1 MAGPTEAYRVSAVAP
16 RPAKASPADPP
27 YDPAEIVAHV
37 GSEVIQAS
45 EVLPNINE
53 AVSKVVTEHAAE
65 LSPDPEIREMQLNQF
80 RRTVMKQ
87 ALDAMVQVKLLLSE
101 LRRKV
106 PPEGLKKN
114 EDHLRKAFNSA
125 MIPRLMEQYKATSVI
140 DLENKLAKVGSSLE
154 MQRTV
159 FSERELAGSW
169 LRQQIK
175 DDPSPPTHEQMLTY
189 FRQHSVEWDTP
200 ARVRWLQLTAKFTNF
215 GSKEEAQRELARWG
229 NRIYRG
235 EPFEQVAKAHSQDF
249 ASEDGGLHD
258 WASKGSHRS
267 QAIDDALFTLPKGA
281 LSQILEDEDGL
292 HIIRVLDREEA
303 RQAPFTEVQAEIKKK
318 LQDKGK
324 DHRQAEYLAKLRETI
339 PVWTIFDEDFAA
351 RTSAPTPHGPA
362 ATATAPAETPP
373 AR

>member
-1 MAGPTEAYRVSAVAP
+1 MAASTEAYRVSAVSP

-45 EVLPNINE
+45 EVLPSIND
-53 AVSKVVTEHAAE
+53 AVSKVLAEHPDE

-87 ALDAMVQVKLLLSE
+87 ALEAMVQVKLLLCE

-114 EDHLRKAFNSA
+114 EEHLRKAFNTA
-125 MIPRLMEQYKATSVI
+125 MIPRLMDQYKATSVI
-140 DLENKLAKVGSSLE
+140 DLENKLTKVGSSLE

-189 FRQHSVEWDTP
+189 FRQHSADWDSP
-200 ARVRWLQLTAKFTNF
+200 ARVRWLQLTAKFSNF
-215 GSKEEAQRELARWG
+215 GSKEEAKRELARWG
-229 NRIYRG
+229 NRIYHG

-258 WASKGSHRS
+258 WASKGSLRS
-267 QAIDDALFTLPKGA
+267 QALDDALFSLPKGA
-281 LSQILEDEDGL
+281 LSQILEDEDGF
-292 HIIRVLDREEA
+292 HIVRVLDREDA
-303 RQAPFTEVQAEIKKK
+303 RQAPFTEVQADIKKK

-324 DHRQAEYLAKLRETI
+324 DHRQAEYLAKLRDTI
-339 PVWTIFDEDFAA
+339 PVWTIFDEDFTA
-351 RTSAPTPHGPA
+351 RTSAPA
-362 ATATAPAETPP
+362 ATNAPATDSGAS